1 MRSLIETIDP
11 VVLPRN
17 EPAGVTYKCQKCKD
31 EGFTFSMV
39 DGYEQAKECE
49 CQVLIRIERY
59 LKSSGV
65 DYEEYSAKTLNSFK
79 TDNDMA
85 TQMKDYAIRFLAD
98 PHAKG
103 IGYFGKSGIGKT
115 HICIAICQELT
126 KKRLIPHLYFSYRSE
141 IQRLKAE
148 FYHEEAYAALMN
160 RWISCRVLYI
170 DDLFKFSTGRDGQI
184 QSQDLQIMFD
194 LINSRYLNKSMTIF
208 SSEYSVNDIKRIDE
222 ALGSRIFSMVHPYG
236 LKCEGENRRF
246 TDAKS

>member
-11 VVLPRN
+11 AVLPRN

-39 DGYEQAKECE
+39 DGYEQARECE
-49 CQVLIRIERY
+49 CQIPIRVERY
-59 LKSSGV
+59 LRGSGV
-65 DYEEYSAKTLNSFK
+65 DYEEYSAKMLSNFK
-79 TDNDMA
+79 ADTKMA
-85 TQMKDYAIRFLAD
+85 KEMKDYAIRFLAD

-126 KKRLIPHLYFSYRSE
+126 RKKLIPHQYFSYRRE

-148 FYHEEAYAALMN
+148 LYHEEEYAALMN
-160 RWISCRVLYI
+160 RWMNCRVLYI

-184 QSQDLQIMFD
+184 QTQDLQIMFD

-222 ALGSRIFSMVHPYG
+222 ALGSRIFSMIHPYG

>member
-1 MRSLIETIDP
+1 MKSLIEIMNSA
-11 VVLPRN
+11 VLPEN
-17 EPAGVTYKCQKCKD
+17 DTVEVTYKCQKCKD
-31 EGFTFSMV
+31 EGFTFAVV

-49 CQVLIRIERY
+49 CQIPIRVERY
-59 LKSSGV
+59 LRSSGV

-160 RWISCRVLYI
+160 RWINCRVLYI

-222 ALGSRIFSMVHPYG
+222 ALGSRIFSMIHPYG
-236 LKCEGENRRF
+236 VKCEGDNRRF